1 MNWRG
6 QWATPLLW
14 ANKMANDLNNLNG
27 DAKIK
32 DIKEG
37 ITTTLRRFSSA
48 LEALH
53 EHYEHRIPYAFFRI
67 LRIAIYAF
75 MIVSAIGNQ
84 DMALIASEEHSPF
97 MEIILDCLGP
107 VAVISIADD
116 SIGVTL
122 ANYVSLDEVLSSSQ
136 GPRKGGQLVGVQS

>member
-14 ANKMANDLNNLNG
+14 ANKMANDLDNLNSG
-27 DAKIK
+27 AKIK

-37 ITTTLRRFSSA
+37 ITTTLRRFHNS

-67 LRIAIYAF
+67 LRIAIYVF

-84 DMALIASEEHSPF
+84 DMAIIGSETYSPL
-97 MEIILDCLGP
+97 MEIILDFPAFSLLKYLMLFGWLKTAADLRYP
-107 VAVISIADD
+107 FGNDKYVI
-116 SIGVTL
+116 
-122 ANYVSLDEVLSSSQ
+122 
-136 GPRKGGQLVGVQS
+136 